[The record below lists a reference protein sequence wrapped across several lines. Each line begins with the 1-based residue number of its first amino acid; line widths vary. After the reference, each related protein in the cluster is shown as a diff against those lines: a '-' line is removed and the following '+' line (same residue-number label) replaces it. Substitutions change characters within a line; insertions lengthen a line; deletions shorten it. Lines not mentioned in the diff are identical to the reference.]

1 MDLIQKPQSENL
13 IVDGSEATFMED
25 VVEESK
31 KQPVIVDF
39 WAPWC
44 GPCKTLGPA
53 LEAVVKEN
61 SSKVKM
67 VKIDIDQNS
76 KNYSKSDINSSSK
89 GSTYSNQNQVSK
101 NDDSETSGFAAIED
115 VPLIIDL
122 SSVTDADG
130 MGSVSV
136 QWQISPD
143 NKKWTNISAATN
155 QSFTPREI
163 HVGSRLRVVISYVD
177 GQGNLEP
184 LTSPPSTPVRNVND
198 KPTGSPR
205 LIGSSVEDSALV
217 VDTSGIADEDGIGG
231 FDITWQRSSSKSSWE
246 AYPTGDK
253 NEVLRLTQSQV
264 GYSYRAVVSYVDSH
278 GTREVLYT
286 SPSETIDNLD
296 DPVQGE
302 VTIVGEPKEGIT
314 LRALSNSLSDEDGI
328 ASISISWETSK
339 DGRNWMGLNS
349 LSGPVLNLNQ
359 SLVGSQ
365 VRARV
370 AVVDNFGIETNLYS
384 QATRTVENVNNKPS
398 GRIVIRRVGQ

>member
-1 MDLIQKPQSENL
+1 MRFLKDNFLLLTLCVLASITTLDSKNAFAGGDPAIKDKKVKNNITQHDHSKTYVGKQKNL
-13 IVDGSEATFMED
+13 
-25 VVEESK
+25 
-31 KQPVIVDF
+31 
-39 WAPWC
+39 
-44 GPCKTLGPA
+44 
-53 LEAVVKEN
+53 
-61 SSKVKM
+61 SSKSNQSSDVTKS
-67 VKIDIDQNS
+67 NS
-76 KNYSKSDINSSSK
+76 KVDKKSN
-89 GSTYSNQNQVSK
+89 
-101 NDDSETSGFAAIED
+101 NDDNSETAGFAAIED

-122 SSVTDADG
+122 SSVTDSDG

-136 QWQISPD
+136 QWQISSD
-143 NKKWTNISAATN
+143 NKKWTNISGATN

-163 HVGSRLRVVISYVD
+163 HVASRLRVVISYVD

-198 KPTGSPR
+198 KPTGSAR

-217 VDTSGIADEDGIGG
+217 VDTSSIADEDGIGG

-246 AYPTGDK
+246 AYPTDQ
-253 NEVLRLTQSQV
+253 NEVLRLTQNQV
-264 GYSYRAVVSYVDSH
+264 GYSYRAVVSYIDSH

-302 VTIVGEPKEGIT
+302 VTIIGEPKEGIT

-339 DGRNWMGLNS
+339 DGRNWVGLNS
-349 LSGPVLNLNQ
+349 LSGPVLALGQ
-359 SLVGSQ
+359 PLVGSQ
-365 VRARV
+365 IRARV
-370 AVVDNFGIETNLYS
+370 AVVDNFGIETNLFS

>member
-1 MDLIQKPQSENL
+1 MRFFKDNL
-13 IVDGSEATFMED
+13 LLL
-25 VVEESK
+25 
-31 KQPVIVDF
+31 
-39 WAPWC
+39 
-44 GPCKTLGPA
+44 TLCF
-53 LEAVVKEN
+53 LAVLTTL
-61 SSKVKM
+61 
-67 VKIDIDQNS
+67 NS
-76 KNYSKSDINSSSK
+76 KNVLAGGDPSIKDKKVVQKKSKSNITQHDHAKTYVNKQKKLSSK
-89 GSTYSNQNQVSK
+89 K
-101 NDDSETSGFAAIED
+101 NDEKYKSSNKINNNEPKKDENVETAGFAAIED

-122 SSVTDADG
+122 SSVTDSDG

-136 QWQISPD
+136 QWQISSD
-143 NKKWTNISAATN
+143 NKKWTNISGATN

-163 HVGSRLRVVISYVD
+163 HVGNRLRVVISYVD

-184 LTSPPSTPVRNVND
+184 LTSPSSTPVKNVND
-198 KPTGSPR
+198 KPTGSAR

-217 VDTSGIADEDGIGG
+217 VDTSSIADEDGIGG

-246 AYPTGDK
+246 AYPSGQ

-264 GYSYRAVVSYVDSH
+264 GYSYRAVVSYIDSH

-302 VTIVGEPKEGIT
+302 VTIVGEPKEGVV

-339 DGRNWMGLNS
+339 DGRNWIGLNS
-349 LSGPVLNLNQ
+349 LSGPILSLNQ

>member
-1 MDLIQKPQSENL
+1 MRFIKDNL
-13 IVDGSEATFMED
+13 LLFTMC
-25 VVEESK
+25 
-31 KQPVIVDF
+31 VIVSVATLDSKNVL
-39 WAPWC
+39 AGGDPSIKDSKITKQNSNIKQHDHK
-44 GPCKTLGPA
+44 KTFVEKQKKLSSTD
-53 LEAVVKEN
+53 KKTISNNTSTTKN
-61 SSKVKM
+61 SSDLNK
-67 VKIDIDQNS
+67 DQNLE
-76 KNYSKSDINSSSK
+76 NA
-89 GSTYSNQNQVSK
+89 
-101 NDDSETSGFAAIED
+101 GFAAIED

-122 SSVTDADG
+122 SSVTDSDG

-136 QWQISPD
+136 QWQISSD
-143 NKKWTNISAATN
+143 NNKWTNISGATN

-163 HVGSRLRVVISYVD
+163 HVGNRLRVAISYVD

-184 LTSPPSTPVRNVND
+184 LLSPPSTPVRNVND
-198 KPTGSPR
+198 KPTGSAR
-205 LIGSSVEDSALV
+205 LIGSAVEDSALV
-217 VDTSGIADEDGIGG
+217 VDTSSIADEDGIGG

-246 AYPTGDK
+246 AYPTAQ

-264 GYSYRAVVSYVDSH
+264 GYSYRAVVSYIDSH

-302 VTIVGEPKEGIT
+302 VTITGEPKEGVT
-314 LRALSNSLSDEDGI
+314 LRAISDSLSDEDGI

-339 DGRNWMGLNS
+339 DGRNWLGLNS
-349 LSGPVLNLNQ
+349 LSGPVLQLNQ

>member
-1 MDLIQKPQSENL
+1 MRFIRVNLSRLIFSFVL
-13 IVDGSEATFMED
+13 IVLTFNVNSVFAGGDPAIKDE
-25 VVEESK
+25 K
-31 KQPVIVDF
+31 VIVNKSNITQHKHKKDS
-39 WAPWC
+39 
-44 GPCKTLGPA
+44 
-53 LEAVVKEN
+53 V
-61 SSKVKM
+61 
-67 VKIDIDQNS
+67 DQNS
-76 KNYSKSDINSSSK
+76 KNYSKSDIKSSTK
-89 GSTYSNQNQVSK
+89 DSTYSNQNQIPKSD
-101 NDDSETSGFAAIED
+101 NSETSGFAAIED

-136 QWQISPD
+136 KWQISSDP
-143 NKKWTNISAATN
+143 KKWTNISAATN

-198 KPTGSPR
+198 KPTGSAR

>member
-1 MDLIQKPQSENL
+1 MLFFPNVVWRLTLCVSISLFSFSFNSAFAGGDPSVKDTKVIEKKSNITQHKHNKKTINKVNNSSDKIKSSENKL
-13 IVDGSEATFMED
+13 
-25 VVEESK
+25 
-31 KQPVIVDF
+31 
-39 WAPWC
+39 
-44 GPCKTLGPA
+44 
-53 LEAVVKEN
+53 KE
-61 SSKVKM
+61 K
-67 VKIDIDQNS
+67 DIKD
-76 KNYSKSDINSSSK
+76 
-89 GSTYSNQNQVSK
+89 NQV
-101 NDDSETSGFAAIED
+101 ETSGFAAIED

-122 SSVTDADG
+122 SSVTDSDG
-130 MGSVSV
+130 MGTVSV

-143 NKKWTNISAATN
+143 NKKWTNISGATN

-163 HVGSRLRVVISYVD
+163 HVGNRLRVVISYVD

-184 LTSPPSTPVRNVND
+184 LTSPPSTAVKNVND
-198 KPTGSPR
+198 KPTGSAR
-205 LIGSSVEDSALV
+205 LIGSSIEDSALV
-217 VDTSGIADEDGIGG
+217 VDTSSIADEDGIGG

-246 AYPTGDK
+246 AYPTDQ
-253 NEVLRLTQSQV
+253 NEVLRLGQAQV
-264 GYSYRAVVSYVDSH
+264 SYSYRAVVSYVDSH

-302 VTIVGEPKEGIT
+302 VTIIGEPKEGVT

-339 DGRNWMGLNS
+339 DGRNWMVLSS
-349 LSGPVLNLNQ
+349 LSGPVLPLGQ
-359 SLVGSQ
+359 TLVGSQ
-365 VRARV
+365 IRARV

>member
-1 MDLIQKPQSENL
+1 MRFLKDNLLILTLCVLASITTLHSKNAIAGGDPAIKDKKINKSNVKQHDHNKTYGKKYVNDQKKL
-13 IVDGSEATFMED
+13 
-25 VVEESK
+25 
-31 KQPVIVDF
+31 
-39 WAPWC
+39 
-44 GPCKTLGPA
+44 
-53 LEAVVKEN
+53 
-61 SSKVKM
+61 SSKSNQKNNVTTKS
-67 VKIDIDQNS
+67 NS
-76 KNYSKSDINSSSK
+76 K
-89 GSTYSNQNQVSK
+89 V
-101 NDDSETSGFAAIED
+101 NDRSGNFENTETAGFAAIED

-122 SSVTDADG
+122 SSVTDSDG

-136 QWQISPD
+136 QWQISAD
-143 NKKWTNISAATN
+143 NKKWTNISGATN

-163 HVGSRLRVVISYVD
+163 HVGNRLRVVISYVD

-198 KPTGSPR
+198 KPTGSAR

-217 VDTSGIADEDGIGG
+217 VDTSSIADEDGIGG
-231 FDITWQRSSSKSSWE
+231 FDISWQRSSSKSSWE
-246 AYPTGDK
+246 AYPTGQ

-339 DGRNWMGLNS
+339 DGRNWIGLNS
-349 LSGPVLNLNQ
+349 LSGPVLALNQ

-365 VRARV
+365 IRARV
-370 AVVDNFGIETNLYS
+370 AVVDNFGIETNLFS

>member
-1 MDLIQKPQSENL
+1 MRFIRVNLLKLIFSFVL
-13 IVDGSEATFMED
+13 IVLTFNVNSVFAGGDPAIKDE
-25 VVEESK
+25 K
-31 KQPVIVDF
+31 VIVN
-39 WAPWC
+39 
-44 GPCKTLGPA
+44 KSNITQH
-53 LEAVVKEN
+53 KH
-61 SSKVKM
+61 K
-67 VKIDIDQNS
+67 KIDIDQNS

-101 NDDSETSGFAAIED
+101 NDNSETSGFAAIED

-136 QWQISPD
+136 QWQISSDP
-143 NKKWTNISAATN
+143 KKWTNISAATN

>member
-1 MDLIQKPQSENL
+1 MFVEVYMRFIRVNLLKLIFSFVL
-13 IVDGSEATFMED
+13 IVLTFNVNSVFAGGDPAIKDEK
-25 VVEESK
+25 VIINKNNITQHKHK
-31 KQPVIVDF
+31 KDSV
-39 WAPWC
+39 
-44 GPCKTLGPA
+44 
-53 LEAVVKEN
+53 
-61 SSKVKM
+61 
-67 VKIDIDQNS
+67 DQNS
-76 KNYSKSDINSSSK
+76 KNYSKSDIKSSAK
-89 GSTYSNQNQVSK
+89 DSTYSNQNQISK
-101 NDDSETSGFAAIED
+101 NDNSETSGFAAIED

-136 QWQISPD
+136 QWQISSDP
-143 NKKWTNISAATN
+143 KKWTNISAATN

-198 KPTGSPR
+198 KPTGSAR

>member
-1 MDLIQKPQSENL
+1 MRFIKDNILLLLLCVVASVATLDSKKVLAGGDPSIKDNKVKKQKSNIKQHDHKKIYADRQKKSSSSDRKEISDKTSTTNTINNSVKEENL
-13 IVDGSEATFMED
+13 
-25 VVEESK
+25 
-31 KQPVIVDF
+31 
-39 WAPWC
+39 
-44 GPCKTLGPA
+44 
-53 LEAVVKEN
+53 EN
-61 SSKVKM
+61 A
-67 VKIDIDQNS
+67 
-76 KNYSKSDINSSSK
+76 
-89 GSTYSNQNQVSK
+89 
-101 NDDSETSGFAAIED
+101 GFAAIED

-122 SSVTDADG
+122 SSVTDSDG

-136 QWQISPD
+136 QWQISSD
-143 NKKWTNISAATN
+143 NKKWTNISGATN

-163 HVGSRLRVVISYVD
+163 HVGNRLRVAISYVD

-184 LTSPPSTPVRNVND
+184 LLSPPSTPVRNVND
-198 KPTGSPR
+198 KPTGSAR
-205 LIGSSVEDSALV
+205 LIGSAVEDSALV
-217 VDTSGIADEDGIGG
+217 VDTSSIADEDGIGG

-246 AYPTGDK
+246 AYPTAQ

-302 VTIVGEPKEGIT
+302 VTITGEPKEGVT
-314 LRALSNSLSDEDGI
+314 LRALSDSLSDEDGI

-339 DGRNWMGLNS
+339 DGRNWTGLNS
-349 LSGPVLNLNQ
+349 LSGPVLQLNQ

>member
-1 MDLIQKPQSENL
+1 VEVYMRFLKDNLLLLTLCVLASITTLDSKNAFAGGDPAIKDKKVKDTKNYVSKQKNLSSKLNQNSNDVTKSNSKVNEN
-13 IVDGSEATFMED
+13 ANNN
-25 VVEESK
+25 
-31 KQPVIVDF
+31 
-39 WAPWC
+39 
-44 GPCKTLGPA
+44 
-53 LEAVVKEN
+53 EN
-61 SSKVKM
+61 S
-67 VKIDIDQNS
+67 
-76 KNYSKSDINSSSK
+76 
-89 GSTYSNQNQVSK
+89 
-101 NDDSETSGFAAIED
+101 ETAGFAAIED

-136 QWQISPD
+136 QWQISSD
-143 NKKWTNISAATN
+143 KKWTNISGATN

-198 KPTGSPR
+198 KPTGSAR
-205 LIGSSVEDSALV
+205 LIGASVEDSALV
-217 VDTSGIADEDGIGG
+217 VDTSSIADEDGIGG

-246 AYPTGDK
+246 AYPAGQ
-253 NEVLRLTQSQV
+253 NEVLRLSQSQV
-264 GYSYRAVVSYVDSH
+264 GYSYRAVVSYIDSH

-302 VTIVGEPKEGIT
+302 VTIVGEPKEGII

-339 DGRNWMGLNS
+339 DGRNWVGLNS
-349 LSGPVLNLNQ
+349 LSGPVLSLTQ
-359 SLVGSQ
+359 VLVGSQ
-365 VRARV
+365 IRARV
-370 AVVDNFGIETNLYS
+370 AVVDNFGIETNLFS

>member
-1 MDLIQKPQSENL
+1 MRFIRDNL
-13 IVDGSEATFMED
+13 LLLTF
-25 VVEESK
+25 S
-31 KQPVIVDF
+31 VIVGI
-39 WAPWC
+39 A
-44 GPCKTLGPA
+44 TLHSKNVLAGGDPA
-53 LEAVVKEN
+53 IKD
-61 SSKVKM
+61 SKVKKQKSNI
-67 VKIDIDQNS
+67 VQHDHNKLYVDKQKKLSSTGKKNANKNASTS
-76 KNYSKSDINSSSK
+76 KNGKSAN
-89 GSTYSNQNQVSK
+89 K
-101 NDDSETSGFAAIED
+101 NENSETAGFAAIED

-122 SSVTDADG
+122 SSVTDSDG

-136 QWQISPD
+136 QWQISTD
-143 NKKWTNISAATN
+143 NKKWTNISGATN

-163 HVGSRLRVVISYVD
+163 HVGSRLRVAISYVD

-198 KPTGSPR
+198 KPTGSAR
-205 LIGSSVEDSALV
+205 LIGSAVEDSALV
-217 VDTSGIADEDGIGG
+217 VDTSSIADEDGIGG

-246 AYPTGDK
+246 AYPTAQ

-264 GYSYRAVVSYVDSH
+264 GYSYRAVVSYIDSH

-302 VTIVGEPKEGIT
+302 VTIIGEPKEGIT
-314 LRALSNSLSDEDGI
+314 LRAISDSLSDEDGI
-328 ASISISWETSK
+328 ASISISWETSR
-339 DGRNWMGLNS
+339 DGRNWVVLNS
-349 LSGPVLNLNQ
+349 LSGPVLPLNQ

-365 VRARV
+365 IRARV

>member
-1 MDLIQKPQSENL
+1 MSFIRVNLSKLIFSFVL
-13 IVDGSEATFMED
+13 IVLTFNVNSVFAGGDPAIKDEK
-25 VVEESK
+25 VIINKNNITQHKHK
-31 KQPVIVDF
+31 KDSV
-39 WAPWC
+39 
-44 GPCKTLGPA
+44 
-53 LEAVVKEN
+53 
-61 SSKVKM
+61 
-67 VKIDIDQNS
+67 DQNS
-76 KNYSKSDINSSSK
+76 KNYSKSDIKSSAK
-89 GSTYSNQNQVSK
+89 DSTYSNQNQISK
-101 NDDSETSGFAAIED
+101 NDNSETSGFAAIED

-136 QWQISPD
+136 QWQISSDP
-143 NKKWTNISAATN
+143 KKWTNISAATN

>member
-1 MDLIQKPQSENL
+1 MLFFPNVIWRLTLCVCVSLFSLNFNSAFAGGDPSVKDTKVIEKKSNIIQHKHE
-13 IVDGSEATFMED
+13 
-25 VVEESK
+25 K
-31 KQPVIVDF
+31 KIIN
-39 WAPWC
+39 
-44 GPCKTLGPA
+44 KTD
-53 LEAVVKEN
+53 N
-61 SSKVKM
+61 SSN
-67 VKIDIDQNS
+67 KI
-76 KNYSKSDINSSSK
+76 KSSVTKLNKINEK
-89 GSTYSNQNQVSK
+89 AVEDKQA
-101 NDDSETSGFAAIED
+101 ETSGFAAIED

-122 SSVTDADG
+122 SSVTDSDG
-130 MGSVSV
+130 MGTVSV

-143 NKKWTNISAATN
+143 NKKWTNISGATN

-163 HVGSRLRVVISYVD
+163 HVGNRLRVVISYVD

-184 LTSPPSTPVRNVND
+184 LTSPPSTAVKNVND
-198 KPTGSPR
+198 KPTGSAR
-205 LIGSSVEDSALV
+205 LIGSSIEDSALV
-217 VDTSGIADEDGIGG
+217 VDTSSIADEDGIGG

-246 AYPTGDK
+246 AYPTGQ
-253 NEVLRLTQSQV
+253 NELLRLGQGQV
-264 GYSYRAVVSYVDSH
+264 GYSYRAVVSYIDSH

-302 VTIVGEPKEGIT
+302 ITIIGEPKEGIT

-339 DGRNWMGLNS
+339 DGRNWMILSS
-349 LSGPVLNLNQ
+349 LSGPVLSLGQ
-359 SLVGSQ
+359 TLVGSQ
-365 VRARV
+365 IRARV

>member
-1 MDLIQKPQSENL
+1 MRFLKDNL
-13 IVDGSEATFMED
+13 ILFTLCVVVGIATLN
-25 VVEESK
+25 SK
-31 KQPVIVDF
+31 IVLAGGD
-39 WAPWC
+39 PS
-44 GPCKTLGPA
+44 
-53 LEAVVKEN
+53 VKD
-61 SSKVKM
+61 SKVTKQKSNITQHDHSKLY
-67 VKIDIDQNS
+67 VDKQKKLSSTDKKSVSNNSALS
-76 KNYSKSDINSSSK
+76 KN
-89 GSTYSNQNQVSK
+89 SNKKDENV
-101 NDDSETSGFAAIED
+101 ETAGFAAIED

-122 SSVTDADG
+122 SSVTDSDG

-136 QWQISPD
+136 QWQISTD
-143 NKKWTNISAATN
+143 NKKWTNISGATN

-163 HVGSRLRVVISYVD
+163 HVGSRLRVAISYVD

-198 KPTGSPR
+198 KPTGSAR
-205 LIGSSVEDSALV
+205 LIGAAVEDSALV
-217 VDTSGIADEDGIGG
+217 VDTSSIADEDGIGG

-246 AYPTGDK
+246 AYPAGQ

-302 VTIVGEPKEGIT
+302 VTIIGEPKEGVT
-314 LRALSNSLSDEDGI
+314 LRALSDSLSDEDGI

-339 DGRNWMGLNS
+339 DGRNWTVLNS
-349 LSGPVLNLNQ
+349 LSGPVLPLTQ
-359 SLVGSQ
+359 ILVGSQ

>member
-1 MDLIQKPQSENL
+1 MRCFPGNFWLLTLSVISSISALNFSTAYAGGDPSIKDTKIIQSSTDNFKHVHSKQTNDGKKTNDGKIKKLSNKSQDLISKTISKDEN
-13 IVDGSEATFMED
+13 
-25 VVEESK
+25 VET
-31 KQPVIVDF
+31 
-39 WAPWC
+39 A
-44 GPCKTLGPA
+44 
-53 LEAVVKEN
+53 
-61 SSKVKM
+61 
-67 VKIDIDQNS
+67 
-76 KNYSKSDINSSSK
+76 
-89 GSTYSNQNQVSK
+89 
-101 NDDSETSGFAAIED
+101 GFAAIED

-143 NKKWTNISAATN
+143 NKKWTNISGATN

-163 HVGSRLRVVISYVD
+163 HVGNRLRVVISYVD

-184 LTSPPSTPVRNVND
+184 LTSPPSTAVRNVND
-198 KPTGSPR
+198 KPTGSAR
-205 LIGSSVEDSALV
+205 LIGASVEDSALV
-217 VDTSGIADEDGIGG
+217 VDTSSIADEDGIGG

-246 AYPTGDK
+246 AYPTGQ
-253 NEVLRLTQSQV
+253 NEVLRLGQAQV
-264 GYSYRAVVSYVDSH
+264 SYSYRAVVSYLDSH

-302 VTIVGEPKEGIT
+302 VTIIGEPKEGIT

-328 ASISISWETSK
+328 ASIAISWETSK
-339 DGRNWMGLNS
+339 DGRNWLGLSS
-349 LSGPVLNLNQ
+349 LSGPILSLSQ
-359 SLVGSQ
+359 SLVGYQ

>member
-1 MDLIQKPQSENL
+1 MLFFPNVIWRLTLCVCVSLLSLNFNTAIAGGDPSVKDAKVIEKKSNIIQHKHE
-13 IVDGSEATFMED
+13 
-25 VVEESK
+25 K
-31 KQPVIVDF
+31 KIIN
-39 WAPWC
+39 
-44 GPCKTLGPA
+44 KTD
-53 LEAVVKEN
+53 N
-61 SSKVKM
+61 SSNKIKSSETKLNEKAVK
-67 VKIDIDQNS
+67 D
-76 KNYSKSDINSSSK
+76 
-89 GSTYSNQNQVSK
+89 NQA
-101 NDDSETSGFAAIED
+101 ETSGFAAIED

-122 SSVTDADG
+122 SSVTDSDG
-130 MGSVSV
+130 MGTVSV

-143 NKKWTNISAATN
+143 NIKWTNISGATN

-163 HVGSRLRVVISYVD
+163 HVGNRLRVVISYVD

-184 LTSPPSTPVRNVND
+184 LTSPPSTAVKNVND
-198 KPTGSPR
+198 KPTGSAR
-205 LIGSSVEDSALV
+205 LIGSSIEDSALV
-217 VDTSGIADEDGIGG
+217 VDTSSIADEDGIGG

-246 AYPTGDK
+246 AYPSAQ
-253 NEVLRLTQSQV
+253 NEVLRLGQAQV
-264 GYSYRAVVSYVDSH
+264 GYSYRAVVSYIDSH

-302 VTIVGEPKEGIT
+302 VTIVGEPKEGVT

-339 DGRNWMGLNS
+339 DGRNWMILSS
-349 LSGPVLNLNQ
+349 LSGPILSLGQ
-359 SLVGSQ
+359 TLVGSQ
-365 VRARV
+365 IRARV

>member
-1 MDLIQKPQSENL
+1 MRFIRVNLSWLIFSFVL
-13 IVDGSEATFMED
+13 IVLTFNVNSVFAGGDPAIKDEK
-25 VVEESK
+25 VIINKNNVTQHKHK
-31 KQPVIVDF
+31 KDSV
-39 WAPWC
+39 
-44 GPCKTLGPA
+44 
-53 LEAVVKEN
+53 
-61 SSKVKM
+61 
-67 VKIDIDQNS
+67 DQNS
-76 KNYSKSDINSSSK
+76 KNYSKSDIKSSAK
-89 GSTYSNQNQVSK
+89 DSTYSNQNQISK
-101 NDDSETSGFAAIED
+101 NDNSETSGFAAIED

-136 QWQISPD
+136 QWQISSDP
-143 NKKWTNISAATN
+143 KKWTNISAATN

-198 KPTGSPR
+198 KPTGSAR

-302 VTIVGEPKEGIT
+302 VIIVGEPKEGIT

>member
-1 MDLIQKPQSENL
+1 MRFIRDNLLLLTFCAIVGIATLDSKNVLAGGDPSIKDKKITKKKSNITQHNHNKIYHDKQKKLSSRDNKK
-13 IVDGSEATFMED
+13 A
-25 VVEESK
+25 SK
-31 KQPVIVDF
+31 
-39 WAPWC
+39 
-44 GPCKTLGPA
+44 
-53 LEAVVKEN
+53 N
-61 SSKVKM
+61 SSL
-67 VKIDIDQNS
+67 
-76 KNYSKSDINSSSK
+76 SSNNISAK
-89 GSTYSNQNQVSK
+89 DENV
-101 NDDSETSGFAAIED
+101 ETAGFAAIED

-122 SSVTDADG
+122 SSVTDSDG

-136 QWQISPD
+136 QWQISND
-143 NKKWTNISAATN
+143 NKKWTNISGATN

-163 HVGSRLRVVISYVD
+163 HVGSRLRVAISYVD

-198 KPTGSPR
+198 KPTGSAR
-205 LIGSSVEDSALV
+205 LIGSAVEDSALV
-217 VDTSGIADEDGIGG
+217 VDTSSIADEDGIGG

-246 AYPTGDK
+246 AYPAGQ

-264 GYSYRAVVSYVDSH
+264 GYSYRAVVSYIDSH

-302 VTIVGEPKEGIT
+302 VNIIGEPKEGVT
-314 LRALSNSLSDEDGI
+314 LRALSESLSDEDGI

-339 DGRNWMGLNS
+339 DGRNWIGLNS
-349 LSGPVLNLNQ
+349 LSGPVLPLTQ
-359 SLVGSQ
+359 ALVGSQ